1 MDIHITTRHF
11 ELQED
16 EYQLATEAAVGFEKF
31 SNKITRVDVIIAHEP
46 LGASCEF
53 TVKLNG
59 TIVVAK
65 DENSDTKKSIHDAA
79 LKVHR
84 QLSKIHDKA
93 AKH

>member
-1 MDIHITTRHF
+1 MDIHVSARHYD
-11 ELQED
+11 LTED
-16 EYQLATEAAVGFEKF
+16 EFQLASEAAIGFEKF
-31 SNKITRVDVIIAHEP
+31 STKITRVDVIVAGEP

-59 TIVVAK
+59 TVVVAK
-65 DENSDTKKSIHDAA
+65 VEDHDTRKAIHDAA

>member
-1 MDIHITTRHF
+1 MDIHISTRHY
-11 ELQED
+11 ELTEE
-16 EYQLATEAAVGFEKF
+16 EYQVASEAAAGFEKF
-31 SNKITRVDVIIAHEP
+31 STKITRVDVIVAGEP

-53 TVKLNG
+53 TVKVNG
-59 TIVVAK
+59 TVVVAK
-65 DENSDTKKSIHDAA
+65 VEDHETRKAIHDAA